1 MSIWNT
7 IWINDS
13 YSESNLRKTKATY
26 KIEKF
31 YNFLNLT
38 NKSTCVDIGCGGGYI
53 SYEITKH
60 SNCKIIGI
68 DSSKEAIDFA
78 LKNNSNPNIEY
89 LVASAENIPLQD
101 ESADI
106 VLCIGVLEHI
116 QNIDKALKEINRI
129 LKPKGRIV
137 VVTSNCFSTMFF
149 DRIIKQLFNRW
160 KYGYQKNWKLKK
172 LHKKL
177 VDTGFTILE
186 ITVYQGIGDFNVK
199 TIIDTCI
206 SKIDN
211 HWGRYIQY
219 IGEKK
224 I

>member
-1 MSIWNT
+1 MSIWDT
-7 IWINDS
+7 IWVNDT
-13 YSESNLRKTKATY
+13 YSVSKLRKMKATY
-26 KIEKF
+26 KVESF
-31 YNFLNLT
+31 YRFLNIS
-38 NKSTCVDIGCGGGYI
+38 NNSVCVDVGCGGGYI

-116 QNIDKALKEINRI
+116 QNIDMALNEINRI

-137 VVTSNCFSTMFF
+137 IVTSNCLSTMFF
-149 DRIIKQLFNRW
+149 DRIIKQLFNKW
-160 KYGYQKNWKLKK
+160 KYGYQKNWNLKK
-172 LHKKL
+172 LHNKL
-177 VDTGFTILE
+177 VVMGFTIFE

-199 TIIDTCI
+199 TKIDTYI
-206 SKIDN
+206 NKIYN